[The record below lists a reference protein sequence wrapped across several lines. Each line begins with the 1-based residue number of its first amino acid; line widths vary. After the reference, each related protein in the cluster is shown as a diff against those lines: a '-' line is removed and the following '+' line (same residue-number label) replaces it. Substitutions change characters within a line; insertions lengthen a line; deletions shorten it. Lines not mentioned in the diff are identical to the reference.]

1 MQKTDETAK
10 KIASVIAET
19 LSKEFGGEVEIVGI
33 GEIDI
38 ELNDDESKKECEEQN
53 NPADCEDCDNCDDE
67 CKDDGIVISPDNV
80 ITLLSLM
87 HDIDEAKGFE
97 NKYTAAMKFVGGVD
111 AVFNTSPS
119 ILEFFNVLGKM
130 TDMEG

>member
-10 KIASVIAET
+10 KIASVIAEI
-19 LSKEFGGEVEIVGI
+19 LSKEFGGEVKVVGV

-38 ELNDDESKKECEEQN
+38 ELNDDENKEGCEESSNQN
-53 NPADCEDCDNCDDE
+53 DCDDCDDYSDE

-87 HDIDEAKGFE
+87 HDIDEAEGFE

-119 ILEFFNVLGKM
+119 ILKFFNVLGKM
-130 TDMEG
+130 ADMEG

>member
-1 MQKTDETAK
+1 MQKIDETTK
-10 KIASVIAET
+10 KIASAIAET
-19 LSKEFGGEVEIVGI
+19 LSKEFGGEVKIVGV

-38 ELNDDESKKECEEQN
+38 EPNDDENKEGCEEPSNQN
-53 NPADCEDCDNCDDE
+53 DCDDCDDYGDE

-87 HDIDEAKGFE
+87 HDIDEAEGFE

-111 AVFNTSPS
+111 TVFNTSPS

-130 TDMEG
+130 ADMEG